1 MSKWIAL
8 NESRIGCIR
17 VCALYQCSIWFVPP
31 VSRAH
36 YRKFRSYN
44 EKKSSKHVFLLI
56 RATHYSQKPYGNVIF
71 EPVYG
76 GSGDSYAACFEM
88 WAQGMYLLHASVSS
102 LADVFLLLCVH
113 NFTTHPRCQCSV
125 DFRMQLF
132 LQGDQAPAG
141 TG

>member
-1 MSKWIAL
+1 MNLASGVFECVPFINVPFGLCRQYRARIIANL
-8 NESRIGCIR
+8 E
-17 VCALYQCSIWFVPP
+17 ATT
-31 VSRAH
+31 
-36 YRKFRSYN
+36 
-44 EKKSSKHVFLLI
+44 KKKPSKHVFLLI